1 MALPGRP
8 KLVCLLI
15 VLALAVGSPV
25 VRAAE
30 VAGTGVRMIYL
41 IRHGEYDHE
50 DERDEEIGRAL
61 VSLGVAQA
69 RLVAARLRA
78 MPVEW
83 TSLTSSTMTRARE
96 TAQVI
101 AEELPQLE
109 HVTDRQLSECLQ
121 PTWREEIT
129 AEETPG
135 DLAAC
140 LEQQE
145 AAYKTYFQP
154 SPKADRHDII
164 VGHGNVIRHFVTRV
178 LKVDPMSWL
187 EMSIGNCSLTV
198 VNIQPDGTMKLL
210 SYGDVGHI
218 PPGLQ
223 TRTPPGEPR
232 DLSVPQPRK

>member
-1 MALPGRP
+1 MALPGSS
-8 KLVCLLI
+8 KLLFLFTI
-15 VLALAVGSPV
+15 LALALGSPGLH
-25 VRAAE
+25 AE
-30 VAGTGVRMIYL
+30 EVEGTGVRTIYL

-50 DERDEEIGRAL
+50 D
-61 VSLGVAQA
+61 GVAQA

-101 AEELPQLE
+101 ADELPQLE
-109 HVTDRQLSECLQ
+109 HVTDRKLSECLQ
-121 PTWREEIT
+121 PTWRTEIT
-129 AEETPG
+129 AEETLE

-140 LEQQE
+140 LAQQE
-145 AAYKTYFQP
+145 AAYEAYFQP
-154 SPKADRHDII
+154 SPAADRHDII

-198 VNIQPDGTMKLL
+198 VNIQPDGSMKLL

-223 TRTPPGEPR
+223 TRTPPGVPR
-232 DLSVPQPRK
+232 DLSVPQP

>member
-1 MALPGRP
+1 
-8 KLVCLLI
+8 
-15 VLALAVGSPV
+15 
-25 VRAAE
+25 
-30 VAGTGVRMIYL
+30 
-41 IRHGEYDHE
+41 
-50 DERDEEIGRAL
+50 
-61 VSLGVAQA
+61 VAQA
-69 RLVAARLRA
+69 RLIAARLRA

-101 AEELPQLE
+101 AEQLPQLE
-109 HVTDRQLSECLQ
+109 HVTDRKLSECLQ
-121 PTWREEIT
+121 PTWRTEVT
-129 AEETPG
+129 AEETPE

-140 LEQQE
+140 LAQQE
-145 AAYKTYFQP
+145 AAYEAYFQP

-198 VNIQPDGTMKLL
+198 VHIEADGSMKLL

-232 DLSVPQPRK
+232 DLLVPRP

>member
-1 MALPGRP
+1 
-8 KLVCLLI
+8 LLLFAA
-15 VLALAVGSPV
+15 LALAVGPPAV
-25 VRAAE
+25 IAE
-30 VAGTGVRMIYL
+30 EVEGTGVRMIYL

-61 VSLGVAQA
+61 VPLGVAQA

-101 AEELPQLE
+101 ADELPQLE
-109 HVTDRQLSECLQ
+109 HVTDRKLSECLQ
-121 PTWREEIT
+121 PTWRTEIT
-129 AEETPG
+129 AEETLE

-140 LEQQE
+140 LAQQE
-145 AAYKTYFQP
+145 AAYEAYFQP
-154 SPKADRHDII
+154 SPAADRHDII

-187 EMSIGNCSLTV
+187 EISIGNCSLTV
-198 VNIQPDGTMKLL
+198 VNIQPDGSMKLL

-223 TRTPPGEPR
+223 TRTPPGVPR
-232 DLSVPQPRK
+232 DLSVPQP

>member
-1 MALPGRP
+1 MKPAATAL
-8 KLVCLLI
+8 LLMVMI
-15 VLALAVGSPV
+15 ALGLGSTGV
-25 VRAAE
+25 AAE
-30 VAGTGVRMIYL
+30 ETEGTGVHTIYL

-50 DERDEEIGRAL
+50 DERDEDIGMAL
-61 VSLGVAQA
+61 VPLGVAQA
-69 RLVAARLRA
+69 RLVADRLRA

-101 AEELPQLE
+101 ADELPQLE
-109 HVTDRQLSECLQ
+109 HVTDRLLSECLQ
-121 PTWREEIT
+121 PTWRQEIT
-129 AEETPG
+129 AEESPE

-140 LEQQE
+140 FEQQE
-145 AAYKTYFQP
+145 AAYKAYFQP
-154 SPKADRHDII
+154 SPAADRHDII

-198 VNIQPDGTMKLL
+198 VKILPDGSMKLL
-210 SYGDVGHI
+210 SFGDVGHI

-223 TRTPPGEPR
+223 TRTPPAEPN
-232 DLSVPQPRK
+232 DLSVPRAAKP